1 MQNQQQSKLFA
12 FKLAEQRN
20 TDAKP
25 AQAWKVRDGVAA
37 AACTQ
42 VIGSIHDMMYRDAS
56 QWNGPD
62 GGIYC

>member
-1 MQNQQQSKLFA
+1 M
-12 FKLAEQRN
+12 
-20 TDAKP
+20 
-25 AQAWKVRDGVAA
+25 RDGVAT